1 MANDKTYDRRINIW
15 INGKEVSNDISSIK
29 KEMFKLINEQARM
42 TRGSKEYIATGAEIK
57 KLKGVLKEHQDSIS
71 ATGTAWNKL
80 GDSVPASISRMANS
94 FKVLLA
100 NPVVLVITAIIG
112 ALTALVQA
120 FKSSDLGATEFAA
133 RFEQVKAILDVVR
146 QRLIGVT
153 DAIGHVFKGEWKEAA
168 ASMKEAF
175 KGIGDQISSATKAA
189 YEYQY
194 ALDGLQDSENNYL
207 SKAAENRNKI
217 AKLEYTA
224 QDRTRSTEERKKAL
238 EEALAI
244 GMEEARMAKK
254 FAKEKLDNEINYL
267 AGKAGLRAE
276 DVLSFIKMN
285 DMEQK
290 AADTSLQTLRNNNE
304 DKFAEIEKLYAA
316 WIDADTRFFEE
327 NKRNISRMSGFEE
340 EMRIEREA
348 IEKAVEKALTNNM
361 SDQEFDKSIKRYEE
375 YNAKLWAKFEKTE
388 SDKIKLTEKTIEEQD
403 NLKREQWAREQIED
417 QKNLEDKINRYS
429 QFGARVG
436 DALGE
441 FVAEGVFTAKEASKA
456 IIKIA
461 LDELSNLATIEIG
474 AALIKSSSRYGPI
487 AGPIR
492 AAIITAIIRGAIST
506 AKNAVLKN
514 LWTGGFSGE
523 GGKYEPKGVVHG
535 GEWVANQEMVASPV
549 TGPIIKML
557 ENYRVNNMPG
567 YVNGGV
573 VDNGGQGVGSVG
585 QSTTILGTDP
595 EMKDAIRKMAAL
607 LQVLLRDGVR
617 NNWTYKDVD
626 NMRQGMDKLEDIES
640 ESSL

>member
-15 INGKEVSNDISSIK
+15 INGKEVSNNISSIK
-29 KEMFKLINEQARM
+29 KEMLKLINEQARM
-42 TRGSKEYIATGAEIK
+42 AVGSKEYVAAGAEIK
-57 KLKGVLKEHQDSIS
+57 KLKGILKEHQESIS
-71 ATGTAWNKL
+71 ATGNAWNKL
-80 GDSVPASISRMANS
+80 GDVVPSSVSKMASS
-94 FKVLLA
+94 FRALLA

-112 ALTALVQA
+112 ALTALVKA
-120 FKSSDLGATEFAA
+120 FKSSDSGATEFAA

-146 QRLIGVT
+146 QRLIAVAG
-153 DAIGHVFKGEWKEAA
+153 AIGHVFKGEWKEAA
-168 ASMKEAF
+168 TSMKEAF

-189 YEYQY
+189 YDYQY
-194 ALDGLQDSENNYL
+194 ALDSLQDSENNYV

-267 AGKAGLRAE
+267 AGKANLRSE
-276 DVLSFIKMN
+276 DVLAFIKMN
-285 DMEQK
+285 DAEQK
-290 AADTSLQTLRNNNE
+290 AADVSLQTLRNNNE
-304 DKFAEIEKLYAA
+304 DKFAEIEKLYAS

-327 NKRNISRMSGFEE
+327 NKRNISRMSGFVEE
-340 EMRIEREA
+340 LQTERERIEKE
-348 IEKAVEKALTNNM
+348 IEKALNNDI
-361 SDQEFDKSIKRYEE
+361 SEEEINKSIDRY
-375 YNAKLWAKFEKTE
+375 AKIWENFEKIE
-388 SDKIKLTEKTIEEQD
+388 NDKLDLIEKNIEEQD

-417 QKNLEDKINRYS
+417 QKNLEEKYNRYIL
-429 QFGARVG
+429 FGARIG

-456 IIKIA
+456 ILKMAI
-461 LDELSNLATIEIG
+461 DELTNLATIKIG
-474 AALIKSSSRYGPI
+474 EAIMSSSARYGPI

-492 AAIITAIIRGAIST
+492 AAIITAIIRGALST

-523 GGKYEPKGVVHG
+523 GGKYVPKGVVHG

-557 ENYRVNNMPG
+557 ESYRVNNMPG
-567 YVNGGV
+567 YANGGTT
-573 VDNGGQGVGSVG
+573 DGTELRAQGPG
-585 QSTTILGTDP
+585 QSTTILGSDP
-595 EMKDAIRKMAAL
+595 ELKDAIRKMSTL
-607 LQVLLRDGVR
+607 LQVLLKNGVK
-617 NNWTYKDVD
+617 NNWTYKDID
-626 NMRQGMDKLEDIES
+626 NLRQGMDKLDDIEGS
-640 ESSL
+640 VTV